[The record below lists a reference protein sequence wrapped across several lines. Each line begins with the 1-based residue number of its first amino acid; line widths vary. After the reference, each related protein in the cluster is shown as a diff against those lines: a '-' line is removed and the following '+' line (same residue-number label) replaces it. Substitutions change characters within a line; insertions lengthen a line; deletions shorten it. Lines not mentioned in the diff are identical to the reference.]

1 MRLPEIDVGYKR
13 GLFVLAFVYS
23 RDKGN
28 VLIKGDRDAV
38 IAKLGTFTPCVV
50 NLQRFSKGR
59 KIGAW
64 WQFLTD
70 PQWSSFTGPYMYV
83 RIQDPHRPRHVYP
96 DHLPRESKFKI
107 YIYCSS
113 GLEELVSLKLRRIP
127 KKWIPEYDK
136 LLIKR

>member
-28 VLIKGDRDAV
+28 GLIKGDYDAV
-38 IAKLGTFTPCVV
+38 TTKLGEFTPCAV
-50 NLQRFSKGR
+50 NFQRFSKGI
-59 KIGAW
+59 KIGACW
-64 WQFLTD
+64 RFLTD

-83 RIQDPHRPRHVYP
+83 RIQEPRRFIRDYP
-96 DHLPRESKFKI
+96 GYIPREAKFE
-107 YIYCSS
+107 IYCSNGS
-113 GLEELVSLKLRRIP
+113 EKLASLKLRRIP